1 MANAKQVHL
10 DLAQSIKD
18 EFLAILEGMDY
29 CLDWKQDDSEWSV
42 RELVYHMLDT
52 PPGGAQN
59 LVDGV
64 ISGDVQEYEIWS
76 DLTNI
81 TPERAVYDIGQ
92 VNADIVAFFSCLVHS
107 ISGLTDADLEEKKV
121 MMHQRTREIDEERT
135 LNAILE
141 RTLNGHIKD
150 HLAQL
155 RAIREALAI

>member
-1 MANAKQVHL
+1 MV
-10 DLAQSIKD
+10 
-18 EFLAILEGMDY
+18 
-29 CLDWKQDDSEWSV
+29 
-42 RELVYHMLDT
+42 
-52 PPGGAQN
+52 
-59 LVDGV
+59 
-64 ISGDVQEYEIWS
+64 SGIIAGEIQEYEIWS
-76 DLTNI
+76 DLTNL

-92 VNADIVAFFSCLVHS
+92 VNADIVAFFACLVNS

-141 RTLNGHIKD
+141 RTLNGHIQD

>member
-1 MANAKQVHL
+1 M
-10 DLAQSIKD
+10 
-18 EFLAILEGMDY
+18 
-29 CLDWKQDDSEWSV
+29 
-42 RELVYHMLDT
+42 
-52 PPGGAQN
+52 
-59 LVDGV
+59 
-64 ISGDVQEYEIWS
+64 
-76 DLTNI
+76 TNI

-92 VNADIVAFFSCLVHS
+92 VNADIVAFFACLENS
-107 ISGLTDADLEEKKV
+107 ISGLTYADLEEKKV